1 MQAKASH
8 NSESIEQISLMHWA
22 VFMENKYPELEL
34 LYHVPN
40 GGKRDRTTAAK
51 LKAEGVKAGV
61 PDLVLPVG
69 RGGYLG
75 LYIEMKVG
83 KNKTTENQEYW
94 LKKLTEQGYRTA
106 VCYGWEEAS
115 AVLEDYLS
123 QMPTLRIINEWRK
136 MNET

>member
-1 MQAKASH
+1 MQAKATH

-22 VFMENKYPELEL
+22 VFMKNRYPELEL

>member
-1 MQAKASH
+1 MAELQHKTTESAEQAAL
-8 NSESIEQISLMHWA
+8 IRWA
-22 VFMENKYPELEL
+22 MFMENRYPELEL

-40 GGKRDRTTAAK
+40 GGKRDRITATK

-61 PDLVLPVG
+61 PDLVLPVR

-83 KNKTTENQEYW
+83 RNTPSANQEYW
-94 LKKLTEQGYRTA
+94 LKKLAEQGYKTA

-115 AVLEDYLS
+115 AVLENYLK
-123 QMPTLRIINEWRK
+123 QVPTLDMINDWMEGIK
-136 MNET
+136 